1 MFSFKW
7 DDQKFKKLKA
17 RSEDL
22 EFANRQLKIALGKYK
37 AEVDRLK
44 KQLKNPDKKTMIFI
58 VDNYKNDDE
67 VRSFSRKFGA
77 MTANRYKVINVDQ
90 MPVGNSG
97 ISYVITYVDDSE

>member
-1 MFSFKW
+1 MLGFEFNN
-7 DDQKFKKLKA
+7 QKLRA
-17 RSEDL
+17 RNETL

-58 VDNYKNDDE
+58 VDNYKNDDG
-67 VRSFSRKFGA
+67 VRSFSRKFAA
-77 MTANRYKVINVDQ
+77 MAANGYRVINVDQ

-97 ISYVITYVDDSE
+97 ISYVVTYVDTK